1 MIEEQNLI
9 DLSNFLASCKWKV
22 HTKVELPA
30 WENGNEYDSAYGRGY
45 WNAMTTA
52 IIFIGELLDG
62 KTMHGYLEVPEEI
75 LGLDHR
81 IRGTVERSGVDID
94 HNGCFTCSTSGSGR
108 DHPHPKVTGFSD
120 LMYCMDCRKWFLPAY
135 TSEVEE
141 FHWKPCSVFRVR
153 IFHHR
158 AYERIIKQTKE
169 TK

>member
-9 DLSNFLASCKWKV
+9 DLSNFLASCKREV

-120 LMYCMDCRKWFLPAY
+120 LMYCMDCRKWFRK
-135 TSEVEE
+135 VESTE
-141 FHWKPCSVFRVR
+141 PLVSYWKPCSSLWVR
-153 IFHHR
+153 LFYRHI
-158 AYERIIKQTKE
+158 YKEILERIKE